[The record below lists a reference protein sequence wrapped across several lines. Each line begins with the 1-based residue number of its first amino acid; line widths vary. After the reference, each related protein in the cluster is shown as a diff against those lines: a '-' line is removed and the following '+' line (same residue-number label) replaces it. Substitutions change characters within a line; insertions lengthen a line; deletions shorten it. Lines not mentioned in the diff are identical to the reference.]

1 MTRLRASSI
10 TSGAATAEATEVFFR
25 SWTAKFVSAGE
36 TARRLRIDRTT
47 LDQWV
52 RDGRIKAY
60 RGVGRDSFFKAT
72 EVETLYKELH
82 PEAAL
87 AQAVAEDERDSAA
100 AGTAQPMQLT
110 VRKKQDPQM
119 RVYLRL
125 QADAK
130 WYDTSE
136 EDIRTWFQQLA
147 PDGYERNK
155 KNADHTIKKLQY
167 LVGLIEEAQKKR
179 ALLDSRVIEDLIV
192 EQGWIIALDKQNLA
206 GPFEQRIDFDPRT
219 IDQLEIKQVV

>member
-1 MTRLRASSI
+1 MLNNPGPGGGRFAFLD
-10 TSGAATAEATEVFFR
+10 
-25 SWTAKFVSAGE
+25 AGE

-52 RDGRIKAY
+52 REGRIKAY
-60 RGVGRDSFFKAT
+60 RGVGRDSFFRAT
-72 EVETLYKELH
+72 EVEVLYKELH
-82 PEAAL
+82 PEAA
-87 AQAVAEDERDSAA
+87 QAVAEDERDTAT

-119 RVYLRL
+119 RVYQRL

-155 KNADHTIKKLQY
+155 KNAEHTIKKLQY
-167 LVGLIEEAQKKR
+167 LVSLIEEAQKKQQ
-179 ALLDSRVIEDLIV
+179 I
-192 EQGWIIALDKQNLA
+192 
-206 GPFEQRIDFDPRT
+206 
-219 IDQLEIKQVV
+219 

>member
-1 MTRLRASSI
+1 MLNNPGTGGRFAFLD
-10 TSGAATAEATEVFFR
+10 
-25 SWTAKFVSAGE
+25 AGE
-36 TARRLRIDRTT
+36 TAKRLGIDRVT

-60 RGVGRDSFFKAT
+60 KGVGRDSFFKSAEI
-72 EVETLYKELH
+72 EVLYKETH
-82 PEAAL
+82 PDAAI
-87 AQAVAEDERDSAA
+87 AAAIAADERE
-100 AGTAQPMQLT
+100 TASVGQPVQLT

-136 EDIRTWFQQLA
+136 DDIRTWFQQLA

-155 KNADHTIKKLQY
+155 KNAQHSIQKLQY
-167 LVGLIEEAQKKR
+167 LVSLIEEAQ
-179 ALLDSRVIEDLIV
+179 E
-192 EQGWIIALDKQNLA
+192 KQ
-206 GPFEQRIDFDPRT
+206 Q
-219 IDQLEIKQVV
+219 

>member
-1 MTRLRASSI
+1 MLNNPGVGGGRFAFLD
-10 TSGAATAEATEVFFR
+10 
-25 SWTAKFVSAGE
+25 AGE
-36 TARRLRIDRTT
+36 TARRLQIDRTT

-60 RGVGRDSFFKAT
+60 RGVGRDSFFKSA
-72 EVETLYKELH
+72 EVDALYKELH

-87 AQAVAEDERDSAA
+87 AKAVAEDERES
-100 AGTAQPMQLT
+100 AGTIQPVQLT

-155 KNADHTIKKLQY
+155 KNVEHTITKLQY
-167 LVGLIEEAQKKR
+167 LVSLIEEAQKK
-179 ALLDSRVIEDLIV
+179 
-192 EQGWIIALDKQNLA
+192 Q
-206 GPFEQRIDFDPRT
+206 
-219 IDQLEIKQVV
+219 

>member
-1 MTRLRASSI
+1 MINNPGPTGRRFAFLD
-10 TSGAATAEATEVFFR
+10 
-25 SWTAKFVSAGE
+25 AGE
-36 TARRLRIDRTT
+36 TARQLQIDRTT

-60 RGVGRDSFFKAT
+60 RGVGKDSFFKSA
-72 EVETLYKELH
+72 EVEALYKELH

-87 AQAVAEDERDSAA
+87 AAAVAADERDSAN

-136 EDIRTWFQQLA
+136 EDIRAWFQQLA

-155 KNADHTIKKLQY
+155 TNAEHTIKKLQY
-167 LVGLIEEAQKKR
+167 LVSLIEEAQRKHT
-179 ALLDSRVIEDLIV
+179 DMQQE
-192 EQGWIIALDKQNLA
+192 
-206 GPFEQRIDFDPRT
+206 
-219 IDQLEIKQVV
+219 